1 MPRGTRGAERSRD
14 GPRLAE
20 MSRDLSAA
28 ARLEVRARGGAL
40 GEDGR
45 QPRQPSGHEHRVRRR
60 RRKRRRRRCL
70 RSWERRRLQHHWRR
84 QGLRHRRRRLK
95 PLRRAEGGGGRS
107 GGVIRRACQRVPRR
121 AVHRARATSR
131 IPRAGRLARRVQR
144 GETGCGSGRRCG
156 RRGGGKEVEEMTLR
170 RPLARSAAA
179 AAART
184 DLSSCRRIQV
194 HAARFARSIER
205 ARRHFGRAARGGG
218 MVLLSQSVGLIP
230 KSIKLLTQQR
240 RLAAGCERA
249 ARRARREPRRRRVEA
264 AAPRPAR
271 PRRRVGHEQRR
282 RAGEVQSGPKKG
294 GGSRGLTSAG
304 SAYRTANTPKP
315 EHCLLFFFFDH
326 LTHSFFS
333 VSLALPNRWR
343 VYITLCF
350 TFITAACGM
359 RSTSPCHEQ
368 RCSLPIG
375 VSSRSKERKRRF

>member
-45 QPRQPSGHEHRVRRR
+45 QPRPSGHEHRVRRR

-70 RSWERRRLQHHWRR
+70 RSWERRGLQHHWRR

-156 RRGGGKEVEEMTLR
+156 RRGGGEEVEEMTLR

-249 ARRARREPRRRRVEA
+249 ARRPGVRGVSRGGDASRPPRR
-264 AAPRPAR
+264 
-271 PRRRVGHEQRR
+271 GQRGR
-282 RAGEVQSGPKKG
+282 G
-294 GGSRGLTSAG
+294 GVSA
-304 SAYRTANTPKP
+304 
-315 EHCLLFFFFDH
+315 
-326 LTHSFFS
+326 
-333 VSLALPNRWR
+333 
-343 VYITLCF
+343 
-350 TFITAACGM
+350 M
-359 RSTSPCHEQ
+359 RSG
-368 RCSLPIG
+368 G
-375 VSSRSKERKRRF
+375 VSSSLRVVLCSRSFFY